1 MQPCADWAALEA
13 EKVAVVDSVQAYT
26 YPTLSKVCVG
36 WCSINWALYRPVIS
50 VPTGCLV
57 TTASELKTEIDKVL
71 ADPYNQSNLQRFAD
85 CVPGFSIPSAN
96 FGLTWESFD
105 EGFQATVQAADCEF
119 SRLASELTWIG
130 NKPADLRAQAAQL
143 RDEAAAATARYA
155 SEYTNNSKMALAV
168 AVQSCNIGQINGIE
182 DQIRNIQAQIADKIV
197 IRSTKY
203 ASYWADFE
211 T

>member
-1 MQPCADWAALEA
+1 M
-13 EKVAVVDSVQAYT
+13 
-26 YPTLSKVCVG
+26 
-36 WCSINWALYRPVIS
+36 
-50 VPTGCLV
+50 
-57 TTASELKTEIDKVL
+57 
-71 ADPYNQSNLQRFAD
+71 
-85 CVPGFSIPSAN
+85 
-96 FGLTWESFD
+96 
-105 EGFQATVQAADCEF
+105 
-119 SRLASELTWIG
+119 ASELTWIG